1 MSFATHALKM
11 SNINQNKD
19 GTDEGKKDESR
30 NNDGQSQILAMIR
43 FDASAVSQQPGE
55 VDTTNTKDMDQN
67 PNKSS
72 KSRESK
78 S

>member
-1 MSFATHALKM
+1 M
-11 SNINQNKD
+11 SNIDQNKD

-43 FDASAVSQQPGE
+43 FDARAVSQPSGE
-55 VDTTNTKDMDQN
+55 VDTANKNDMDQN

-72 KSRESK
+72 KPRKSK
-78 S
+78 C

>member
-1 MSFATHALKM
+1 M
-11 SNINQNKD
+11 SNINHNKD
-19 GTDEGKKDESR
+19 GPDEGKKNESR

-43 FDASAVSQQPGE
+43 FDASAVSQQPEE

-67 PNKSS
+67 PKKSS
-72 KSRESK
+72 KSRKSK

>member
-1 MSFATHALKM
+1 M

-30 NNDGQSQILAMIR
+30 NNKDQSQILAMIR

-55 VDTTNTKDMDQN
+55 VDTTNTKDMEQN

-72 KSRESK
+72 KPRKSK
-78 S
+78 Y

>member
-1 MSFATHALKM
+1 M

-30 NNDGQSQILAMIR
+30 NNDGQSQILDMIR
-43 FDASAVSQQPGE
+43 FDARAVSQPPGE
-55 VDTTNTKDMDQN
+55 VDTTNCKDMDQD

-72 KSRESK
+72 NPRKSK
-78 S
+78 W